1 MGLRF
6 FADQCVPTV
15 VIETLREA
23 GYKVSYLRDH
33 LPIESPDLVVISKAQ
48 ELEMILIS
56 LNGDFANIFDYPPNN
71 YQGIVALQVR
81 NHPEVLPQ
89 IVSRLKGYLSDNP
102 DIGHYK
108 GKLFLVE
115 VHRIRIRQ

>member
-1 MGLRF
+1 MELRF
-6 FADQCVPTV
+6 FADQCVPAV
-15 VIETLREA
+15 VIEELRDA
-23 GYKVSYLRDH
+23 GYEVFYLRDH
-33 LPIESPDLVVISKAQ
+33 LPIESPDLIVISKAQ
-48 ELEMILIS
+48 ELRTILIS
-56 LNGDFANIFDYPPNN
+56 LNGDFANIFNYPPVD

-89 IVSRLKGYLSDNP
+89 IVSRLKDYLSANP
-102 DIGHYK
+102 DTEHYK

>member
-1 MGLRF
+1 MGLQF
-6 FADQCVPTV
+6 LADQCVPV
-15 VIETLREA
+15 FVIETLRDV
-23 GYKVSYLRDH
+23 GYEIWYLREH
-33 LPIESPDLVVISKAQ
+33 LPIESPDRVVIAKAQ
-48 ELEMILIS
+48 ELRAILIS
-56 LNGDFANIFDYPPNN
+56 MNGDFAHIFNYPPAN

-89 IVSRLKGYLSDNP
+89 IVSRLKDYLSVNP
-102 DIGHYK
+102 DMGHYR

>member
-1 MGLRF
+1 MGLQF

-15 VIETLREA
+15 VIQDLCNA
-23 GYKVSYLRDH
+23 GYEVWYLRDH

-48 ELEMILIS
+48 ELKTILIS
-56 LNGDFANIFDYPPNN
+56 LNGDFSNIFNYPPAN

-89 IVSRLKGYLSDNP
+89 IVSRLKDYLSANP
-102 DIGHYK
+102 NTEHYK

>member
-1 MGLRF
+1 MGLQF

-15 VIETLREA
+15 VIQDLCNA
-23 GYKVSYLRDH
+23 GYEVWYLRDH

-48 ELEMILIS
+48 ELKTILIS
-56 LNGDFANIFDYPPNN
+56 LNGDFANIFNYPPAN

-89 IVSRLKGYLSDNP
+89 IVSRLKDYLSANP
-102 DIGHYK
+102 NTEHYK

>member
-6 FADQCVPTV
+6 LADQCVPTA
-15 VIETLREA
+15 VIETLRDA
-23 GYKVSYLRDH
+23 GYEVWYLRDY
-33 LPIESPDLVVISKAQ
+33 LPIESPDFVVISKAQ
-48 ELEMILIS
+48 ELGMILIS
-56 LNGDFANIFDYPPNN
+56 LNGDFANISNYPPNN
-71 YQGIVALQVR
+71 YQGIVALQIR

-89 IVSRLKGYLSDNP
+89 IVSRLIDYPSANP
-102 DIGHYK
+102 DIEHYT

>member
-1 MGLRF
+1 MGLQF
-6 FADQCVPTV
+6 LADQCVPTV
-15 VIETLREA
+15 VVDGLRDA
-23 GYKVSYLRDH
+23 GYEVWYLRDH
-33 LPIESPDLVVISKAQ
+33 LPIESSDPVVISKAQ
-48 ELEMILIS
+48 ELRAILIS
-56 LNGDFANIFDYPPNN
+56 LNGDFANIFNYPPAN

-89 IVSRLKGYLSDNP
+89 IISRLKDYLAANP
-102 DIGHYK
+102 EIENYK

>member
-1 MGLRF
+1 MRLQF
-6 FADQCVPTV
+6 LADQCVPTAV
-15 VIETLREA
+15 VEELRDA
-23 GYKVSYLRDH
+23 GYEVWYLRDH

-48 ELEMILIS
+48 ELNALLIS
-56 LNGDFANIFDYPPNN
+56 LNGDFANIFDYPPAN
-71 YQGIVALQVR
+71 YKGIIALQVR

-89 IVSRLKGYLSDNP
+89 IVARLKNYLLTNP
-102 DIGHYK
+102 DVDHYK

>member
-6 FADQCVPTV
+6 FADQCVPTAIV
-15 VIETLREA
+15 KALRDADHE
-23 GYKVSYLRDH
+23 VLYLRDY

-48 ELEMILIS
+48 ELEAILIS
-56 LNGDFANIFDYPPNN
+56 LNGDFANIFNYPPAN

-89 IVSRLKGYLSDNP
+89 IVSRLKDYLSANP
-102 DIGHYK
+102 NMEHYK
-108 GKLFLVE
+108 GKLFLIE

>member
-15 VIETLREA
+15 VVETLRDA
-23 GYKVSYLRDH
+23 GYEIWYLRDY
-33 LPIESPDLVVISKAQ
+33 LPIESPDFVVISKAQ
-48 ELEMILIS
+48 ELQTILIS
-56 LNGDFANIFDYPPNN
+56 LNGDFANIFNYPPAN
-71 YQGIVALQVR
+71 YQGIIALQVR

-89 IVSRLKGYLSDNP
+89 IVSRLKDYLSVNP
-102 DIGHYK
+102 DMEHYK
-108 GKLFLVE
+108 GKLLLVE

>member
-6 FADQCVPTV
+6 LADQCVPTV
-15 VIETLREA
+15 VIETLRDA
-23 GYKVSYLRDH
+23 GYEVRRLRDY
-33 LPIESPDLVVISKAQ
+33 LPIESADLVVISKAQ
-48 ELEMILIS
+48 ELGMILIS
-56 LNGDFANIFDYPPNN
+56 LNGDFANISNYPPNN

-89 IVSRLKGYLSDNP
+89 IMSRLKDYLSSNP
-102 DIGHYK
+102 DIEHYI

>member
-15 VIETLREA
+15 VIEGLLDA
-23 GYKVSYLRDH
+23 GYEVCRLRDY

-48 ELEMILIS
+48 ELRTILIS
-56 LNGDFANIFDYPPNN
+56 LNGDFANIFNYPPAN

-81 NHPEVLPQ
+81 NHPEILPQ
-89 IVSRLKGYLSDNP
+89 IISRLKDYLSANP
-102 DIGHYK
+102 DTEHYK

>member
-6 FADQCVPTV
+6 LADQCVPTA
-15 VIETLREA
+15 VIETLRDA
-23 GYKVSYLRDH
+23 GYEVWSLRDY
-33 LPIESPDLVVISKAQ
+33 LPIESPDFVVISKAQ
-48 ELEMILIS
+48 ELGMILIS
-56 LNGDFANIFDYPPNN
+56 LNGDFANISNYSPNN
-71 YQGIVALQVR
+71 YQGIVALQIR

-89 IVSRLKGYLSDNP
+89 IVSRLIDYLSANP
-102 DIGHYK
+102 DIEHYT